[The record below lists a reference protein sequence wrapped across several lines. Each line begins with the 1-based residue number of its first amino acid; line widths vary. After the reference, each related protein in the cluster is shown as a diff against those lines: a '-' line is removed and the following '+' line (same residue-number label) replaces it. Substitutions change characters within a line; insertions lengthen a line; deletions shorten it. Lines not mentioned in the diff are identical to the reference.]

1 MRRPSAPVLGFV
13 AVTILA
19 ASCASPQYRYVRD
32 THTRT
37 AFRVPTTWTIFD
49 KATVLGL
56 PPGPQPAVPDPIQW
70 LVGIDGDP
78 QASVSHI
85 LNVADLT
92 TPDPQGIGLV
102 QALSFTERD
111 SASISYLRNFLFPV
125 DQLIQNGSDGAIVSY
140 NDKLV
145 QGGLHGVHLV
155 IQFRASKLAAAVAAS
170 QSATGSNT
178 DSTNALQRAL
188 LGGAGASVLEPNF
201 VELDQKALID
211 DSSNRVYYVAILC
224 SATCYQQNR
233 GSIESAVDSW
243 TVIT

>member
-1 MRRPSAPVLGFV
+1 MRRPSAPVLVFV

-145 QGGLHGVHLV
+145 QGGLARRPPGRSSSAPPSSRRRSR
-155 IQFRASKLAAAVAAS
+155 RASPR
-170 QSATGSNT
+170 
-178 DSTNALQRAL
+178 RARTPIPPTPC
-188 LGGAGASVLEPNF
+188 SV
-201 VELDQKALID
+201 
-211 DSSNRVYYVAILC
+211 RC
-224 SATCYQQNR
+224 SAARARASWSRTSSS
-233 GSIESAVDSW
+233 SIRKR
-243 TVIT
+243 